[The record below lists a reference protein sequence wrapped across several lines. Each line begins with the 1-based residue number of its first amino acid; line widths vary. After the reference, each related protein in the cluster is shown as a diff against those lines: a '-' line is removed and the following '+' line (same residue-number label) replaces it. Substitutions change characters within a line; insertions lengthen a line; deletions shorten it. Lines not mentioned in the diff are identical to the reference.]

1 VLKAEN
7 IRKTFVHRHSDV
19 TGLKNIS
26 LEINEGEFV
35 SITGPSGSGKSTL
48 LLTLGGMSA
57 PSEGKILWNDESVY
71 QWDQAKR
78 AAWRGKTIGF
88 VFQTFNLIPYLTVFE
103 NVSISLKL
111 SGNGTAIDSTGI
123 FELLEKMK
131 LSDRLHHNPKELS
144 VGQQQRVALARALV
158 KNPQVILADEPTGNL
173 DPDTASEI
181 LALLKALH
189 NEGKTI
195 VLVTHDPHIA
205 KLAQR
210 NVRIIDGE
218 LYCATNAEAG
228 LRL

>member
-1 VLKAEN
+1 MLKAEN
-7 IRKTFVHRHSDV
+7 ISKTFVHRHNNV

-26 LEINEGEFV
+26 LEINKGEFV

-57 PSEGKILWNDESVY
+57 PTEGKILWNYESVY
-71 QWDQAKR
+71 HWDQAKR
-78 AAWRGKTIGF
+78 ASWRGKTIGF

-103 NVSISLKL
+103 NVSISLKF
-111 SGNGTAIDSTGI
+111 SGNGAASDSPDI
-123 FELLEKMK
+123 LALLEKMK
-131 LSDRLHHNPKELS
+131 LSDRLQHNPKELS

-173 DPDTASEI
+173 DPETASEI
-181 LALLKALH
+181 LALLQAMN

-195 VLVTHDPHIA
+195 VLVTHDPRIA

-210 NVRIIDGE
+210 NVQIVDGE
-218 LYCATNAEAG
+218 IYCAINAE
-228 LRL
+228 

>member
-1 VLKAEN
+1 MLKAEN
-7 IRKTFVHRHSDV
+7 ISKTFVHRHNNV

-26 LEINEGEFV
+26 LEINKGEFV

-57 PSEGKILWNDESVY
+57 PTEGKILWNDESVY
-71 QWDQAKR
+71 HWDQAKR
-78 AAWRGKTIGF
+78 ASWRGKTIGF
-88 VFQTFNLIPYLTVFE
+88 VFQTFNLIPYLSVLE
-103 NVSISLKL
+103 NVRISLKL
-111 SGNGTAIDSTGI
+111 SGNGAASDSTEI
-123 FELLEKMK
+123 LELLEMMK
-131 LSDRLHHNPKELS
+131 LSDRLQHNPKELS

-181 LALLKALH
+181 LALLQAMNK
-189 NEGKTI
+189 EGKTI

-210 NVRIIDGE
+210 NVRIVDGE
-218 LYCATNAEAG
+218 IYCTINAE
-228 LRL
+228 